1 MSYRE
6 IPTVP
11 IAPSRI
17 APAKGAP
24 GELRIVP
31 LSSLLVDSRYQR
43 EISEL
48 GRTNVRNIGENF
60 DWTKFTPLIVAPIEA
75 EEFKGRFAVVD
86 GQHRAA
92 AVKARGD
99 IQEVPCW
106 LIQALTLQQAQ
117 AFIAINAKTTHVTTT
132 AVWYARLA
140 ANEPDAIAAFEVC
153 KKAGVQIMRF
163 PDAVAQ
169 RTASQTVAVVEI
181 HKARV
186 FHGDA
191 AVIKALKILVQ
202 AGQLRGR
209 CLLTRSFIRA
219 VVNLCRG
226 EWKGIDVSSA
236 AVRLR
241 AVDPEKVDA
250 KAVLLSRSR
259 GGTRAEHVVHLLRD
273 IVSGKREAA

>member
-1 MSYRE
+1 MTYRD

-11 IAPSRI
+11 IAPARI
-17 APAKGAP
+17 NAPKGVP
-24 GELRIVP
+24 GELRFVP
-31 LSSLLVDSRYQR
+31 LSSLVIDPRYQR
-43 EISEL
+43 EISEI

-60 DWTKFTPLIVAPIEA
+60 DWSRFTPLVVAPAEIEGKLA
-75 EEFKGRFAVVD
+75 IID

-92 AVKARGD
+92 AAKARGD
-99 IQEVPCW
+99 ITLVPCW

-140 ANEPDAIAAFEVC
+140 AAEPDAIAAFEVC

-186 FHGDA
+186 FHGDG
-191 AVIKALKILVQ
+191 AVIKALKILVH

-226 EWKGIDVSSA
+226 EWNAIAIASA

-241 AVDPEKVDA
+241 AIDPEKVEA

-259 GGTRAEHVVHLLRD
+259 GGTRAEHVVHILRET
-273 IVSGKREAA
+273 VAGKKAA